1 MGDYMFHYVVQK
13 RIKIVGVLIFLV
25 FLVIIIR
32 IFYIEVFSQNKLDEL
47 ANSLWSRNLPILA
60 DRGKITD
67 RNGVVL
73 ADNITTTSLVVVPVQ
88 IKNKEEVAKNL
99 ASILNTDYLNIYSHL
114 TKHTSIERIHPEG
127 RRLSYDIAEKI
138 SALNYDG
145 VYLLKESKRYYPYK
159 KMLSHVIGYV
169 GIDNQGLSGIEL
181 LYDKYLKGTDGGIK
195 YYSDGK
201 GLRLNMSEVYDKPVS
216 GNNIALTIDVR
227 VQEAIERELD
237 NVVTKYN
244 PENALIMVM
253 NPNTGEIIAMSSR
266 PNFDPNNYQNYDIET
281 INRNLPI
288 WMSYEPGS
296 TFKIITLASAI
307 NEGKVNLFT
316 DTYYD
321 GGSISVENARIKCWK
336 AGGHGAETFLNVVE
350 NSCNPGFVVLGQR
363 LGTELLYDYLIKF
376 GFGEKTGID
385 LNGEAKGIMFSLDK
399 MGPVE
404 TATTAFGQGISV
416 TPIQQIRGVSAAV
429 NGGNLYTPYIVRSI
443 SESETNEMI
452 VLNKPNLVRKVISE
466 ETSNLVRYALE
477 SVVANGTGKNA
488 YIENYRIGGKTGTA
502 QKVSNGRYMVGNYI
516 LSFVGIFPADNP
528 DYVVYVAVNNPKGVT
543 QYGGTVA
550 APIAKNVLLSIIDI
564 MEYEATPSDKT
575 REYTWLEEKY
585 KYVPSVVGMD
595 LDTAKKTLKGF
606 KIEYA
611 GTGTKVSYQEPEK
624 RWIKET
630 GIVKLYLDD

>member
-1 MGDYMFHYVVQK
+1 MFHYVVQK
-13 RIKIVGVLIFLV
+13 RIKIVGVLMFFI

-32 IFYIEVFSQNKLDEL
+32 IFYIEVFSQNRLDEL

-127 RRLSYDIAEKI
+127 RRLSYDVAEKI
-138 SALNYDG
+138 RVLNYDG

-159 KMLSHVIGYV
+159 EMLSHVIGYV

-253 NPNTGEIIAMSSR
+253 NPNTGEIIAMSNR
-266 PNFDPNNYQNYDIET
+266 PNFDPNNYQSYDIEV

-321 GGSISVENARIKCWK
+321 GGSISVENAKIKCWK

-363 LGTELLYDYLIKF
+363 LETELLYDYLNKF

-404 TATTAFGQGISV
+404 TATTSFGQGISV

-452 VLNKPNLVRKVISE
+452 VLNKPKLVRQVISE

-488 YIENYRIGGKTGTA
+488 YIENYRVGGKTGTA

-516 LSFVGIFPADNP
+516 LSFIGIFPADKP

-550 APIAKNVLLSIIDI
+550 APIAKNVLLSLIDI
-564 MEYEATPSDKT
+564 MGYEATPSDKT
-575 REYTWLEEKY
+575 REYTWLDEKY

-595 LDTAKKTLKGF
+595 LDSAKKMLKGF

-611 GTGTKVSYQEPEK
+611 GTGTKVGYQEPEN
-624 RWIKET
+624 RWVKET
-630 GIVKLYLDD
+630 GIVKLYLEE

>member
-1 MGDYMFHYVVQK
+1 MFHYVVQK
-13 RIKIVGVLIFLV
+13 RIKIVGVLMFFI

-32 IFYIEVFSQNKLDEL
+32 IFYIEVFSQSRLDEL

-127 RRLSYDIAEKI
+127 RRLSYDVAEKI
-138 SALNYDG
+138 RVLNYDG

-159 KMLSHVIGYV
+159 EMLSHVIGYV

-266 PNFDPNNYQNYDIET
+266 PNFDPNNYQSYDIEA

-321 GGSISVENARIKCWK
+321 GGSISVESAKIKCWK

-363 LGTELLYDYLIKF
+363 LGTELLYDYLNKF

-404 TATTAFGQGISV
+404 TATTSFGQGISV

-452 VLNKPNLVRKVISE
+452 VLNKPKLVRQVISE

-488 YIENYRIGGKTGTA
+488 YIENYRVGGKTGTA

-516 LSFVGIFPADNP
+516 LSFIGIFPADKP

-550 APIAKNVLLSIIDI
+550 APIAKNVLLSLIDI
-564 MEYEATPSDKT
+564 MGYEATPSDKT
-575 REYTWLEEKY
+575 REYTWLDDKY

-595 LDTAKKTLKGF
+595 LDSAKKMLKGF

-611 GTGTKVSYQEPEK
+611 GTGTKVGYQEPEN
-624 RWIKET
+624 RWVKET
-630 GIVKLYLDD
+630 GIVKLYLEE

>member
-1 MGDYMFHYVVQK
+1 MFHYVVQK
-13 RIKIVGVLIFLV
+13 RIKIVGVLMFFI

-32 IFYIEVFSQNKLDEL
+32 IFYIEVFSQSRLDEL

-127 RRLSYDIAEKI
+127 RRLSYDVAEKI
-138 SALNYDG
+138 RVLNYDG

-159 KMLSHVIGYV
+159 EMLSHVIGYV

-227 VQEAIERELD
+227 VQEVIERELD

-266 PNFDPNNYQNYDIET
+266 PNFDPNNYQSYDIEA

-321 GGSISVENARIKCWK
+321 GGSISVENAKIKCWK

-363 LGTELLYDYLIKF
+363 LGTELLYDYLNKF

-404 TATTAFGQGISV
+404 TATTSFGQGISV

-452 VLNKPNLVRKVISE
+452 VLNKPKLVRQVISE

-488 YIENYRIGGKTGTA
+488 YIENYRVGGKTGTA

-516 LSFVGIFPADNP
+516 LSFIGIFPADKP

-550 APIAKNVLLSIIDI
+550 APIAKNVLLSLIDI
-564 MEYEATPSDKT
+564 MGYEATPSDKT
-575 REYTWLEEKY
+575 REYTWLDEKY

-595 LDTAKKTLKGF
+595 LDSAKKMLKGF

-611 GTGTKVSYQEPEK
+611 GTGTKVGYQEPEN
-624 RWIKET
+624 RWVKET
-630 GIVKLYLDD
+630 GIVKLYLEE

>member
-1 MGDYMFHYVVQK
+1 MFHYVVQK
-13 RIKIVGVLIFLV
+13 RIKIVGVLMFFI

-32 IFYIEVFSQNKLDEL
+32 IFYIEVFSQSRLDEL

-138 SALNYDG
+138 RVLNYDG

-159 KMLSHVIGYV
+159 EMLSHVIGYV

-266 PNFDPNNYQNYDIET
+266 PNFDPNNYQSYDIEA

-321 GGSISVENARIKCWK
+321 GGSISVENAKIKCWK

-363 LGTELLYDYLIKF
+363 LGTELLYDYLNKF

-404 TATTAFGQGISV
+404 TATTSFGQGISV
-416 TPIQQIRGVSAAV
+416 TPIQQIRGVSAVV

-452 VLNKPNLVRKVISE
+452 VLNKPKLVRQVISE

-488 YIENYRIGGKTGTA
+488 YIENYRVGGKTGTA

-516 LSFVGIFPADNP
+516 LSFIGIFPADKP

-550 APIAKNVLLSIIDI
+550 APIAKNVLLSLIDI
-564 MEYEATPSDKT
+564 MGYEATPSDKT
-575 REYTWLEEKY
+575 REYTWLDEKY

-595 LDTAKKTLKGF
+595 LDSAKKMLKGF

-611 GTGTKVSYQEPEK
+611 GTGVKVSYQEPQN

-630 GIVKLYLDD
+630 GIVKLYLEE